1 MMTTIENS
9 VFGIEV
15 KKRLLDMRKTQSEL
29 AKKIGI
35 TYQYLSEVL
44 SENSKRNLTNEMKQK
59 ILSVLEK
66 WETEKKY
73 EHIAAEQKACYTN
86 IKK

>member
-1 MMTTIENS
+1 MMVTIENS

-44 SENSKRNLTNEMKQK
+44 SENSKRNLTDDMKQK
-59 ILSVLEK
+59 ILDVLEQ
-66 WETEKKY
+66 WETE
-73 EHIAAEQKACYTN
+73 QKN
-86 IKK
+86 NRLKDG

>member
-1 MMTTIENS
+1 MMVTIENS

-44 SENSKRNLTNEMKQK
+44 SENSKRNLTDEMKQK
-59 ILSVLEK
+59 ILDVLEK
-66 WETEKKY
+66 WETDKKY

>member
-1 MMTTIENS
+1 MMVTIENS

-15 KKRLLDMRKTQSEL
+15 KKRLLDMRKTQFEL

-44 SENSKRNLTNEMKQK
+44 SENSKRNLTDDMKQR
-59 ILSVLEK
+59 ILDVLEK
-66 WETEKKY
+66 WEKEG
-73 EHIAAEQKACYTN
+73 
-86 IKK
+86 